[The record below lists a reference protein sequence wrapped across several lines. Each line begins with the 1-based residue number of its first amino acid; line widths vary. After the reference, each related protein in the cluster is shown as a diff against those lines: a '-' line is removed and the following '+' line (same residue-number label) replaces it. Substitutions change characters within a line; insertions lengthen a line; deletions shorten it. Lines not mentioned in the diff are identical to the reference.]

1 MSSRAVVL
9 IARHKLLLILPFLIA
24 LPAAIIYVLLSGSD
38 TYQSMGR
45 VWVERPSFLRSSI
58 TSSWDPY
65 LSPAQN
71 QATLLQQRLRTE
83 EFAERVATVAT
94 ENGPSPVSADDV
106 QKGAWAGTDGSNL
119 VLVGFNGPD
128 PRVAA
133 AIASATISE
142 YAKVQAEQI
151 VEDAKRAEVV
161 FEQEVETAQA
171 EANSARD
178 AFSEE
183 QARCPSCGTGG
194 ILNATYLA
202 LRDEADRART
212 VYEQAL
218 ADLRSVRLV
227 ITQTEET
234 RPMTFRLQDAPVEA
248 TAPLARKK
256 MNLIGPPALALLLAI
271 AISAATFGVIYATDK
286 TLYTAEDTSLIPNL
300 RLLGTVPE
308 LPRQAQELAAT
319 DFSGTRR
326 GRAAFVR
333 GRD

>member
-24 LPAAIIYVLLSGSD
+24 IPAAIAYALLSGSD
-38 TYQSMGR
+38 TYQSVGR
-45 VWVERPSFLRSSI
+45 VWVERPSFLRSAG
-58 TSSWDPY
+58 TESWDPY

-71 QATLLQQRLRTE
+71 QATLLQQRLRTD
-83 EFAERVATVAT
+83 EFAERVASVASEDLGAPIT
-94 ENGPSPVSADDV
+94 ADDV
-106 QKGAWAGTDGSNL
+106 QRGAWAGTDGSNL

-128 PRVAA
+128 PKVATAVAA
-133 AIASATISE
+133 AVITE
-142 YAKVQAEQI
+142 YAEVQQEQI
-151 VEDAKRAEVV
+151 VEAAKRAEVV
-161 FEQEVETAQA
+161 YAEEVETAQA
-171 EANSARD
+171 EATAARE
-178 AFSEE
+178 AFSEH
-183 QARCPSCGTGG
+183 QARCPSCGTGT
-194 ILNATYLA
+194 IVDPRYLE

-218 ADLRSVRLV
+218 ADLRGVRLI

-234 RPMTFRLQDAPVEA
+234 QPVTFRMQDAPEEPA
-248 TAPLARKK
+248 APLARKK
-256 MNLIGPPALALLLAI
+256 ISLIGPPAFAMLLAI
-271 AISAATFGVIYATDK
+271 AISAATFGVIYTTDR

-326 GRAAFVR
+326 GRSAFVR